1 MKICVRLRKWV
12 AGHVRDGVRCL
23 VRFRIKLWCWL
34 ELELVFRL
42 KVSVTVR
49 FWVTVL

>member
-12 AGHVRDGVRCL
+12 AGHVRVSVRCL